1 MTDSNEQYAYF
12 TVTGDFDPAEISR
25 AVALQP
31 TECWKK
37 GAINPKTQLER
48 QFSRWS
54 LFSQLERQDRL
65 EAHIQN
71 VLNQLGSDAP
81 AFQEISAQ
89 YGGVLQLVAYFKTD
103 YPGFHL
109 ESRIV
114 QQLASDGL
122 SIDCDFY
129 FLHSSRREDS

>member
-12 TVTGDFDPAEISR
+12 TVAGDFDPTEISR
-25 AVALQP
+25 AVARQP
-31 TECWKK
+31 NECWKK
-37 GAINPKTQLER
+37 GDINPKTQLER

-54 LFSQLERQDRL
+54 LFSQLERQNPL

-71 VLNQLGSDAP
+71 VLDQLGSDTP

-89 YGGVLQLVAYFKTD
+89 YGGVMQLVAYFKTD
-103 YPGFHL
+103 DPGFHL

-114 QQLASDGL
+114 QQLASYGL

-129 FLHSSRREDS
+129 FLYASRREDS